1 MHRRKVSAMSVDR
14 AETLAAKAEVTVDL
28 AERGYAILIGPGLLG
43 EAGRLI
49 ATHAPARRAAVISD
63 ETVWRLHGKTLE
75 RSLAAAD
82 LPASVVAVHPGE
94 ASKSFAETERVC
106 GAVLR
111 AGIERGDLVIAFGG
125 GVVGDLAGFVAGI
138 VRRGVRCVQI
148 PTTLLA
154 QVDSSV
160 GGKTGI
166 NTAEGKNLIGLFHQ
180 PSLVIADVDLLD
192 TLDAR
197 QLRAGY
203 AEIAKYG
210 LIGDAPFFEWLEG
223 HVDGI
228 LGGAAEPRVE
238 AVRRSCAAKAAIVAA
253 DEREQASRALLNLGH
268 TFGHALEAAT
278 GYSDRLIHGE
288 GVAIGMC
295 LAFALSAEL
304 GLCSAEE
311 AARVAAHLAR
321 AGLPTHISDIP
332 GTLPDADGLIALMA
346 QDKKVSAGRPT
357 FILVRG
363 IGQAFVSR
371 EVSVDRLKTFLET
384 KMQRP

>member
-1 MHRRKVSAMSVDR
+1 MSLDDAVTQ
-14 AETLAAKAEVTVDL
+14 ATKAEITIDL
-28 AERGYAILIGPGLLG
+28 GPRSYPILIGAGLLA

-49 ATHAPARRAAVISD
+49 ATHAPARRAMVITD
-63 ETVWRLHGKTLE
+63 ETVCRLHGGALE
-75 RSLAAAD
+75 KSLAAAG
-82 LPASVVAVHPGE
+82 LPASVITIAPGE
-94 ASKSFAETERVC
+94 ASKSFAETERVSR
-106 GAVLR
+106 AVLG
-111 AGIERGDLVIAFGG
+111 AGIERGDLVVAFGG

-138 VRRGVRCVQI
+138 VRRGIRVVQI

-180 PSLVIADVDLLD
+180 PSLVVADIDLLN
-192 TLDAR
+192 TLAPR

-203 AEIAKYG
+203 AEVVKYG

-223 HVDGI
+223 HVDALLAGD
-228 LGGAAEPRVE
+228 GALRVE
-238 AVRRSCAAKAAIVAA
+238 AVRVSCAAKAAIVAA
-253 DEREQASRALLNLGH
+253 DEREHGGRALLNLGH

-278 GYSDRLIHGE
+278 GYSDRMIHGE

-304 GLCSAEE
+304 GFCKPAV
-311 AARVAAHLAR
+311 ATRVSAHLAR

-332 GTLPDADGLIALMA
+332 AALPDAAGLIGLMQ
-346 QDKKVSAGRPT
+346 QDKKMSAGRPI
-357 FILVRG
+357 FILARG
-363 IGQAFVSR
+363 IGRAFICGDVP
-371 EVSVDRLKTFLET
+371 VDRLQAFLET
-384 KMQRP
+384 KLKRP